1 MFIGVDEFFSLVH
14 HVRCTAANVG
24 DVTVTHA
31 LLHGK
36 QDSVFGD
43 SGDSGAHKRL

>member
-1 MFIGVDEFFSLVH
+1 MKAHFGVDEFTGLVH
-14 HVRCTAANVG
+14 RVECTAANVG

-36 QDSVFGD
+36 EACILGD
-43 SGDSGAHKRL
+43 SGYTGADS